1 MCTSFKKDVSEYVKY
16 RFDFTGHLE
25 DCLNDTL
32 IKHKQLVYLQLDLIL
47 KFSETWGHF
56 RIMEN

>member
-1 MCTSFKKDVSEYVKY
+1 MQFI
-16 RFDFTGHLE
+16 TGHLE
-25 DCLNDTL
+25 DGLNDTL

-47 KFSETWGHF
+47 KFSENWGHF